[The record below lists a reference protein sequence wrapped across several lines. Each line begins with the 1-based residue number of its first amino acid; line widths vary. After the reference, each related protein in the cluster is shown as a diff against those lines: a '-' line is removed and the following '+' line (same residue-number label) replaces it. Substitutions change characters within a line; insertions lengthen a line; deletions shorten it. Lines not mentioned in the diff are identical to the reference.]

1 MGYELK
7 QELRLS
13 QKLLLTPQL
22 RLAIKLLQLT
32 RQELVDVIR
41 QELEENPA
49 LEEGIENSEPL
60 PAKEKINEIEWQDYL
75 EGAGNL
81 AWTLPNWSVD
91 GEDEFY
97 EKASSGGVSL
107 REHLLW
113 QLNYSNLGERE
124 RKIGEFIIGNIDED
138 GYLRVLDRG
147 DLNEEEYKVKTVE
160 EISRLIGVGAN
171 DVEDVLEFIQE
182 ADPPGAG
189 ARTLRECLILQAKR
203 LPERNS
209 VVEDVILNHL
219 ESLAKKDYKTIGRV
233 MGISFENVVSAAK
246 IITETLKPLPGA
258 GFGMD
263 ESRAIVPDVYMEKVG
278 SEYVVLLNEDGMP
291 RLRLSRYYR
300 NMLESNGEMAVSAKG
315 YIQERIRSALWL
327 IKSVHQRQ
335 RTFKRVAESIVRFQK
350 DFLDRGL
357 QYLKPLVLRDVALD
371 IGMHESTVSR
381 VTANKYA
388 QTPRGIFELK
398 YFFSTGLGKSDGS
411 NTTAEYIKEKIRFI
425 IEKEDPKKPLSD
437 QQIVERLRE
446 FDIVLARRTVAK
458 YREEFGFLPSSR
470 RKNIY

>member
-411 NTTAEYIKEKIRFI
+411 NTTVEYIKEKIKFI

>member
-81 AWTLPNWSVD
+81 AGTLPNFSVD

-160 EISRLIGVGAN
+160 EISRLIGVGVN

-263 ESRAIVPDVYMEKVG
+263 EARVIVPDVYMEKVG

>member
-160 EISRLIGVGAN
+160 EISRLIGVGAD

>member
-7 QELRLS
+7 QELKLS

-81 AWTLPNWSVD
+81 AGTLPNFSVD

-124 RKIGEFIIGNIDED
+124 RKVGEFIIGNIDED

-160 EISRLIGVGAN
+160 EISRLIGVGVN

>member
-7 QELRLS
+7 QELKLS

-81 AWTLPNWSVD
+81 AGTLPNFSVD

-160 EISRLIGVGAN
+160 EISRLIGVGVN

>member
-81 AWTLPNWSVD
+81 AGTLPNFSVD

-160 EISRLIGVGAN
+160 EISRLIGVGAD

>member
-124 RKIGEFIIGNIDED
+124 RKVGEFIIGNIDED

-160 EISRLIGVGAN
+160 EISRLIGVGVN

>member
-1 MGYELK
+1 
-7 QELRLS
+7 
-13 QKLLLTPQL
+13 
-22 RLAIKLLQLT
+22 
-32 RQELVDVIR
+32 
-41 QELEENPA
+41 
-49 LEEGIENSEPL
+49 
-60 PAKEKINEIEWQDYL
+60 
-75 EGAGNL
+75 
-81 AWTLPNWSVD
+81 
-91 GEDEFY
+91 
-97 EKASSGGVSL
+97 
-107 REHLLW
+107 
-113 QLNYSNLGERE
+113 
-124 RKIGEFIIGNIDED
+124 
-138 GYLRVLDRG
+138 
-147 DLNEEEYKVKTVE
+147 
-160 EISRLIGVGAN
+160 
-171 DVEDVLEFIQE
+171 
-182 ADPPGAG
+182 
-189 ARTLRECLILQAKR
+189 
-203 LPERNS
+203 
-209 VVEDVILNHL
+209 
-219 ESLAKKDYKTIGRV
+219 
-233 MGISFENVVSAAK
+233 
-246 IITETLKPLPGA
+246 
-258 GFGMD
+258 
-263 ESRAIVPDVYMEKVG
+263 
-278 SEYVVLLNEDGMP
+278 
-291 RLRLSRYYR
+291 
-300 NMLESNGEMAVSAKG
+300 MAVSAKG

>member
-81 AWTLPNWSVD
+81 AGTLPNFSVD

-124 RKIGEFIIGNIDED
+124 RKVGEFIIGNIDED

-160 EISRLIGVGAN
+160 EISRLIGVGVN

-263 ESRAIVPDVYMEKVG
+263 EARVIVPDVYMEKVG

>member
-124 RKIGEFIIGNIDED
+124 RKVGEFIIGNIDED

-160 EISRLIGVGAN
+160 EISRLIGVGAD

>member
-81 AWTLPNWSVD
+81 AGTLPNFSVD

-124 RKIGEFIIGNIDED
+124 RKVGEFIIGNIDED

-160 EISRLIGVGAN
+160 EISRLIGVGVN